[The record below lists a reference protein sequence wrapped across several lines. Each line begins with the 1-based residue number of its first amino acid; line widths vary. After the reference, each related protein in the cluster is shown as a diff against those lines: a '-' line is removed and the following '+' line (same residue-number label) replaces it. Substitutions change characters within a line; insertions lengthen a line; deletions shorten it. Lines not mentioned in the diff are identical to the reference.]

1 MINLQEQVKKHSVT
15 KYCSDLSL
23 FEYIILVISK
33 KFQIL
38 KSGHL
43 VTDCL
48 VNGVP
53 AKVIIDTGASNSCI
67 DSNSSEIFKVKVENY
82 DEQASSATEKI
93 KNMFISKN
101 NSIDIVGFVIKNFKL
116 FVFDMNP
123 INETR
128 EENECIKIDGIIG
141 NDILNKY
148 EAIINFKLKKIYL
161 KLDL

>member
-1 MINLQEQVKKHSVT
+1 MKIGKENNYL
-15 KYCSDLSL
+15 
-23 FEYIILVISK
+23 SK

-48 VNGVP
+48 VNGVS
-53 AKVIIDTGASNSCI
+53 AKLIIDTGASNSCI
-67 DSNSSEIFKVKVENY
+67 DSNSSEIFKVKVENC

-101 NSIDIVGFVIKNFKL
+101 NSINIVGFDIKNFKL
-116 FVFDMNP
+116 FVFDMNH
-123 INETR
+123 INENLR
-128 EENECIKIDGIIG
+128 ENESIKINGIIG

-148 EAIINFKLKKIYL
+148 EAIINFALKKIYL
-161 KLDL
+161 KSDL

>member
-1 MINLQEQVKKHSVT
+1 MKIGKENNYL
-15 KYCSDLSL
+15 
-23 FEYIILVISK
+23 SK

-48 VNGVP
+48 FKGVS
-53 AKVIIDTGASNSCI
+53 AKRIIDTGASNSCI
-67 DSNSSEIFKVKVENY
+67 DSNSSEIVKVKVENC

-101 NSIDIVGFVIKNFKL
+101 NSINIVGFDIKNFKL
-116 FVFDMNP
+116 FVFDMNH
-123 INETR
+123 INENLR
-128 EENECIKIDGIIG
+128 ENESIKINGIIG

-148 EAIINFKLKKIYL
+148 EAIINFALKKIYL
-161 KLDL
+161 KSDF

>member
-1 MINLQEQVKKHSVT
+1 MQVEKGNN
-15 KYCSDLSL
+15 YL
-23 FEYIILVISK
+23 SK
-33 KFQIL
+33 KIQIL

-43 VTDCL
+43 ITDCL
-48 VNGVP
+48 VNGVS

-67 DSNSSEIFKVKVENY
+67 DSNSSEIFKVNVENY

-116 FVFDMNP
+116 FVFDMNH
-123 INETR
+123 INETLV
-128 EENECIKIDGIIG
+128 ENECIKIDGIIG
-141 NDILNKY
+141 NDILNTY